1 MSKCS
6 GEIYI
11 NLKDYAVLKN
21 TMHLSASDYSR
32 LGRNLIPAGDYKTGA
47 VDMTITTNYKKL
59 ESRYFLSGIT
69 LSYTYGKGEDK
80 VSGKMQYVTTQVNAR
95 DPEAVTGRMYYEDIR
110 PNPKFWDNYT
120 VYFEN

>member
-1 MSKCS
+1 
-6 GEIYI
+6 
-11 NLKDYAVLKN
+11 
-21 TMHLSASDYSR
+21 
-32 LGRNLIPAGDYKTGA
+32 
-47 VDMTITTNYKKL
+47 MTITTNYKKL

>member
-69 LSYTYGKGEDK
+69 LSYTYGKGVVE
-80 VSGKMQYVTTQVNAR
+80 SEGLFTS
-95 DPEAVTGRMYYEDIR
+95 
-110 PNPKFWDNYT
+110 
-120 VYFEN
+120 